1 MLVFLLFPKP
11 VCWPLNHYPKIAHDP
26 KRDRKSTPS
35 FTSTD
40 EPSPRGPETMA
51 LIERTGT
58 L

>member
-1 MLVFLLFPKP
+1 MLVFLLFSKP
-11 VCWPLNHYPKIAHDP
+11 VCWPLNHYPKNAHDP
-26 KRDRKSTPS
+26 ERDRKSTPS
-35 FTSTD
+35 FMGTD